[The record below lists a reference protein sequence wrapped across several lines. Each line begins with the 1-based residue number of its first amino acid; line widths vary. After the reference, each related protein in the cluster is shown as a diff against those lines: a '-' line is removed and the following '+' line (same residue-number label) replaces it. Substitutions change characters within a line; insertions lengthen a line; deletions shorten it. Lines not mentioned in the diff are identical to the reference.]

1 LNRRLERANFTLRR
15 ELGALTRTVV
25 SDPRLAPM
33 TSITRVEC
41 ASDLGSAKVY
51 VTVLGDDAA
60 RAESVEALK
69 SAAGLLR
76 NRLQDR
82 VRMRRVPRLVFLP
95 DEALAGAT
103 EMLALIDSVSADD
116 AERNP
121 APEEE

>member
-1 LNRRLERANFTLRR
+1 
-15 ELGALTRTVV
+15 
-25 SDPRLAPM
+25 M